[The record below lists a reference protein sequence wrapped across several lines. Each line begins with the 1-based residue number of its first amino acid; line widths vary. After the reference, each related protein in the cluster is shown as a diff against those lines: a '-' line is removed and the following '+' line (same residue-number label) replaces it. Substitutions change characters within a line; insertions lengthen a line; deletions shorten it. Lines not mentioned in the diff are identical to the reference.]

1 MDFPW
6 TVLLETKE
14 GNVEAQ
20 NVLAPANPEDAIS
33 KMKDVFRGL
42 RVLGVVKGSHAN
54 IVYGHQ
60 VEWKA
65 PNKDQL
71 SIPFA
76 QGGHK
81 N

>member
-1 MDFPW
+1 MEFPW
-6 TVLLETKE
+6 TVILETAE

-20 NVLAPANPEDAIS
+20 NVLAPANPGDVIS
-33 KMKDVFRGL
+33 QVKDDFRGL

-60 VEWKA
+60 VELQT

-71 SIPFA
+71 PIPFG
-76 QGGHK
+76 QGGHR